1 MAEVVVLVNPER
13 LEAVVAD
20 VAVAALPEML
30 IPHVPE
36 SYTLLCLQNV

>member
-1 MAEVVVLVNPER
+1 MAEDAL
-13 LEAVVAD
+13 VAD

-36 SYTLLCLQNV
+36 AFDCTYPVKLEMLDFL